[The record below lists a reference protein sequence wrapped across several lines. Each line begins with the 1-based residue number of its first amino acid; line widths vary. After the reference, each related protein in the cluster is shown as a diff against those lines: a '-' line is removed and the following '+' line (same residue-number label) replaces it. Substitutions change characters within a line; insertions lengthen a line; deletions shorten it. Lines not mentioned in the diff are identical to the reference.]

1 MHKMKSSTDW
11 LFVSA
16 LLLPAAY
23 IAIFPGQ
30 YFALWY
36 RSLASIPSGGF
47 SLTILFAG
55 AVKVSLYA
63 STLISSMSNRSTRI
77 GYIILAIHMGV
88 GVGVLLMILLF
99 RMPPMDYGMRA
110 FYAFLMTEFLF
121 FPILGSMHLQDV
133 IRHRKAGLATV
144 FLLSIGIYVCI
155 TFLAAST
162 LVELNQKI
170 VDVRDMTV
178 LEAEGARVYMLLT
191 IVAESIGSPFFWQ
204 STSLYA
210 IDTAPPPT
218 WVSGLY
224 VLALALFLYDHARPL
239 NTTSG
244 LGSSSPDTSLPID
257 TLRMAMTIL
266 TAATLSFLIALGTD
280 LLIPHN
286 VAGRSL
292 QLLIV
297 LVPLLAIFLMT
308 TRET

>member
-1 MHKMKSSTDW
+1 MHKLRFSTDW

-47 SLTILFAG
+47 SLVILFAG
-55 AVKVSLYA
+55 AVKISLYF
-63 STLISSMSNRSTRI
+63 STLISGRSNRSSRI
-77 GYIILAIHMGV
+77 GYVILAIHMGV

-99 RMPPMDYGMRA
+99 RVPPMDYGMRA

-121 FPILGSMHLQDV
+121 FPFLGSMHLQDV
-133 IRHRKAGLATV
+133 IRHRKAGLITV
-144 FLLSIGIYVCI
+144 LLVSIGVYVCI
-155 TFLAAST
+155 TFLTASN

-178 LEAEGARVYMLLT
+178 LEAEGARVYLLLT
-191 IVAESIGSPFFWQ
+191 LVAESIGSPFFWQ

-224 VLALALFLYDHARPL
+224 VLALVLFVYYHARPL
-239 NTTSG
+239 NTTSE
-244 LGSSSPDTSLPID
+244 LGSPGPDVSLPID
-257 TLRMAMTIL
+257 TLGMAVKIL
-266 TAATLSFLIALGTD
+266 TATTLSLLTAVGTD

-286 VAGRSL
+286 VAGRSV

-297 LVPLLAIFLMT
+297 LVPLLVVFVMT